1 VDWLELV
8 EEVTRSRAQARAEMD
23 RRETNW
29 RQVVADAMR
38 AEGVNR
44 RLVAETAGVTVRRA
58 YQIRD
63 GRR

>member
-8 EEVTRSRAQARAEMD
+8 EQVTRSRARARAEMD
-23 RRETNW
+23 GCETNW
-29 RQVVADAMR
+29 RRVVADAMR

-44 RLVAETAGVTVRRA
+44 RLVAEAAGVTVRRA

>member
-1 VDWLELV
+1 MDWLELV
-8 EEVTRSRAQARAEMD
+8 EEVTRSRARARAEMD

-29 RQVVADAMR
+29 RRAVANAMR

-44 RLVAETAGVTVRRA
+44 RQVAETAGITIRRA